1 MTTQTKTTW
10 SIKGDALGSCSCD
23 WGCPCN
29 FDAPP
34 TKGFCEGGY
43 AFHIN
48 DGHLADTK
56 LDGLTIGFYA
66 HSPAALHLGNVTGYL
81 LVDEKATPDQ
91 RAALGRIFSGSVG
104 GPFAIFA
111 SLLVKLIGPDFVPVE
126 WKFDGP
132 NSYARFGDRVEM
144 GLKMIENPVTGE
156 KSGFS
161 LKMTNG
167 LLTDQAELMASSVF
181 RVNHPE
187 LSYNHSG
194 QYGETFRFNYSGE
207 A

>member
-1 MTTQTKTTW
+1 MTTETKTW
-10 SIKGDALGSCSCD
+10 SIKGDGLGSCSCD

-34 TKGFCEGGY
+34 TKGWCEGGY
-43 AFHIN
+43 TFRIN
-48 DGHLADTK
+48 EGRCNDTK
-56 LDGLTIGFYA
+56 LDGLTVGWYA

-91 RAALGRIFSGSVG
+91 RNALVRILGGEVG
-104 GPFAIFA
+104 GPFAVLA
-111 SLLVKLIGPDFVPVE
+111 SLTVRLIGPDYVPVE

-132 NSYARFGDRVEM
+132 NSHARFGDRVEV

-156 KSGFS
+156 KSGFT

-167 LLTDQAELMASSVF
+167 LITDEAELMASSVF

-187 LSYNHSG
+187 LSYSHSG
-194 QYGETFRFNYSGE
+194 QYGETFRFNYAGQ